1 MNTITLEIIP
11 NTLRTH
17 FLFLSLLL
25 DHKVIFHVS
34 QVANLINT
42 CPDLETLDRLWTDL
56 LSIEC

>member
-34 QVANLINT
+34 QVANLVNT
-42 CPDLETLDRLWTDL
+42 CPDLETLDRLAVD
-56 LSIEC
+56 